1 MLGKGDRRTGVEQEI
16 GREGR
21 TELQSGYFSPPA
33 WKTTHRKPPEL
44 QTRCC
49 TCSTLRTE
57 MFLLPKQMSTFVER
71 TLKRKKLV
79 IYKRHHVFTCM

>member
-49 TCSTLRTE
+49 TLMMNTCD
-57 MFLLPKQMSTFVER
+57 MF
-71 TLKRKKLV
+71 
-79 IYKRHHVFTCM
+79 HVPR